1 MKQKGPYILIVGIA
15 LAIIVSVYFGSHP
28 VTSPDTTIYGPD
40 FASAT
45 PFRAFTLDQC
55 SPADLT
61 IPDEFACVF
70 KLANATVDEANML
83 ADKLIAV
90 STKLPE
96 GTSEAIQ
103 KAQKAMGAF
112 TDSVC
117 DLDAVKIYGGTG
129 MRLETEAC
137 RYYYSKQ
144 YLDILK
150 GIERSTKQ

>member
-1 MKQKGPYILIVGIA
+1 MRRVILA
-15 LAIIVSVYFGSHP
+15 GSYSHHA
-28 VTSPDTTIYGPD
+28 VAPDTAVYEPD
-40 FASAT
+40 FASPM
-45 PFRAFTLDQC
+45 PFRAFTVDQC
-55 SPADLT
+55 SPADMP
-61 IPDEFACVF
+61 IPDEFTCVF
-70 KLANATVDEANML
+70 KLANTTVDEANTL

-117 DLDAVKIYGGTG
+117 DLDAVKIYDGTG

-137 RYYYSKQ
+137 RYYYAKQ
-144 YLDILK
+144 YLDILS
-150 GIERSTKQ
+150 GIERSIKQ